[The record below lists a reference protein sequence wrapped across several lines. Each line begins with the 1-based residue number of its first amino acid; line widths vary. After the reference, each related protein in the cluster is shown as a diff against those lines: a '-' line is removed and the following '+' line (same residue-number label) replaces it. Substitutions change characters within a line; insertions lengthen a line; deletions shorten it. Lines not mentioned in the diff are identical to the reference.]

1 MPMSSEALDEIFRTS
16 TAVLFDFDGPICD
29 VFCGLPAPGVAA
41 ELADL
46 VAIHSTSLEFHAR
59 RTDDPME
66 VHRLSQGG
74 GGALLGAVE
83 AALTEAEVRAVRV
96 AGPPVAG
103 AVQALGAAQDSKL
116 RVGIVSNNSAE
127 CVNEFLAINGLDT
140 LVDEVVGRPA
150 LRPDLMKP
158 APYPLLR
165 AAAALSVEPQGAVL
179 VGDSL
184 TDIEA
189 ARAAGARSIGYANKP
204 RKQSALAIAGADVVV
219 LDMQEVA
226 DALASMSRPH
236 PAG

>member
-1 MPMSSEALDEIFRTS
+1 MSSEALADVFRAS

-29 VFCGLPAPGVAA
+29 VFRGLPAPGVAA

-46 VAIHSTSLEFHAR
+46 VSAHSASLAVRAR
-59 RTDDPME
+59 ATDDPME

-103 AVQALGAAQDSKL
+103 AVQALAAARDSKL
-116 RVGIVSNNSAE
+116 CVAVVSNNSAE
-127 CVNEFLAINGLDT
+127 CVNEFLAINGLAG
-140 LVDEVVGRPA
+140 LVDVVVGRPI

-158 APYPLLR
+158 APYPLLS
-165 AAAALSVEPQGAVL
+165 AAATLGVEPHDMVL

-189 ARAAGARSIGYANKP
+189 AHAAGARSIGYANKP
-204 RKQSALAIAGADVVV
+204 RKQSVFADARADVVV
-219 LDMQEVA
+219 LDMQDVA
-226 DALASMSRPH
+226 DVLASMSGPNSAR
-236 PAG
+236 